1 MIAPCNPAGKF
12 RTCHLGYNAHP
23 LDPSYL
29 KPSIEKAILIFIH
42 SCIYPPPPATFQTS
56 KGKHLF
62 QRMTMY
68 FYKKLHTAPS
78 KTTCM
83 GEAQWKSL
91 SSIPHQ
97 VMEYQNDFPTMGIT
111 PHEIQ
116 HAIWELPHGKLF
128 GKDYT
133 IQTLI
138 FFYTHQSINTCVILL
153 Y

>member
-1 MIAPCNPAGKF
+1 MS
-12 RTCHLGYNAHP
+12 LGLQRSFTRP
-23 LDPSYL
+23 FIL
-29 KPSIEKAILIFIH
+29 KPSREKAILIFIH

-62 QRMTMY
+62 QRMMMN
-68 FYKKLHTAPS
+68 FYKKLHTAPT

-116 HAIWELPHGKLF
+116 HAIWELPQGKLF